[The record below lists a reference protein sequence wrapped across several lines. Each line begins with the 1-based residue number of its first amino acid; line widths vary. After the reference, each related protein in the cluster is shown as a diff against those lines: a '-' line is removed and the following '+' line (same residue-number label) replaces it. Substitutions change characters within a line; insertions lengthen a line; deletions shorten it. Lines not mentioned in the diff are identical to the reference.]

1 MKKIVAYGMTFIMT
15 ISSTSFAFAGQRN
28 NMENLDQDTI
38 DTLVAS
44 DVYDLNYV
52 TKLADGT
59 KKYSITID
67 NIQTDITKKKV
78 ENGVMYTFDDGY
90 LTDEVLLTDSGDIV
104 MNGKK
109 VRVVEEEETSNQY
122 SLAPRAYIETWETS
136 STRYAPGP
144 YNVGGALQKSTV
156 YLEQKVK
163 NATLAGLA
171 FVVVTAILGPVAGVG
186 AARGAYSGL
195 EEAYEWAKAARPD
208 LENFF
213 IERRIWTNGKPD
225 TASNP
230 KKYYSWIEVKYYED
244 KDSNICRGDGSF
256 YALQKITDH

>member
-1 MKKIVAYGMTFIMT
+1 
-15 ISSTSFAFAGQRN
+15 
-28 NMENLDQDTI
+28 
-38 DTLVAS
+38 
-44 DVYDLNYV
+44 
-52 TKLADGT
+52 
-59 KKYSITID
+59 
-67 NIQTDITKKKV
+67 
-78 ENGVMYTFDDGY
+78 
-90 LTDEVLLTDSGDIV
+90 
-104 MNGKK
+104 MNGKI
-109 VRVVEEEETSNQY
+109 VRVVEEETSDQN
-122 SLAPRAYIETWETS
+122 SLALRAYIETWETS

-144 YNVGGALQKSTV
+144 YNVGGVLQKSTV

-171 FVVVTAILGPVAGVG
+171 FVVVTAILGPLMGAS

-230 KKYYSWIEVKYYED
+230 MKYYSWIEVKYYED

-256 YALQKITDH
+256 YALQKITNH